1 MEFNN
6 EYELLQEIYRGAR
19 MGEESIRLLL
29 PKVDNARFRSDLQTQ
44 CRQYQSTASNAEQ
57 QMKAL
62 GQCPRELCGKEQ
74 AMLWMSLQA
83 NTLCNRETS
92 HLEEMMIQGSNMG
105 ILSLTKVLN
114 SFGDPKANPAQSQQ
128 DSQQAPPARN
138 QAIGLAR
145 STILAEEDNINRLKI
160 YLQ

>member
-57 QMKAL
+57 QMKVSDY
-62 GQCPRELCGKEQ
+62 Q
-74 AMLWMSLQA
+74 
-83 NTLCNRETS
+83 
-92 HLEEMMIQGSNMG
+92 
-105 ILSLTKVLN
+105 
-114 SFGDPKANPAQSQQ
+114 
-128 DSQQAPPARN
+128 
-138 QAIGLAR
+138 
-145 STILAEEDNINRLKI
+145 
-160 YLQ
+160 